1 MLTSQLHSAQLTLVP
16 ANYKGG
22 LVDARQLLNLF
33 CSAQFKINFLVSYF
47 IKQPSLR
54 SLSKLSFWR
63 EPRGQRVEREKP
75 AIHNLLAGNNFL
87 SLLKPVHRIF
97 KKANLILFIDHKRSF
112 VHPCL
117 PLMTEFHG
125 PDIPHRFL
133 QLSPWVVTAAQNKF
147 RSLVLLFI
155 LHSYQRLFA
164 CLLIV
169 ITFNMDTFLKKA
181 SCWNCCLWSR

>member
-1 MLTSQLHSAQLTLVP
+1 MLTTQLHSAQLTLVP
-16 ANYKGG
+16 ANYKKEG

-63 EPRGQRVEREKP
+63 EPGGQRVEREKP
-75 AIHNLLAGNNFL
+75 ASDFQIHNLLAGNNFL
-87 SLLKPVHRIF
+87 SGLKPVHRIF

-112 VHPCL
+112 VYPCF

-125 PDIPHRFL
+125 PDILPPF
-133 QLSPWVVTAAQNKF
+133 SST
-147 RSLVLLFI
+147 
-155 LHSYQRLFA
+155 FA
-164 CLLIV
+164 LGS
-169 ITFNMDTFLKKA
+169 N
-181 SCWNCCLWSR
+181 SRTKQV

>member
-1 MLTSQLHSAQLTLVP
+1 M
-16 ANYKGG
+16 
-22 LVDARQLLNLF
+22 
-33 CSAQFKINFLVSYF
+33 
-47 IKQPSLR
+47 
-54 SLSKLSFWR
+54 
-63 EPRGQRVEREKP
+63 EREKP

-125 PDIPHRFL
+125 PVIQPSFSSTFALGIQPHK
-133 QLSPWVVTAAQNKF
+133 T
-147 RSLVLLFI
+147 SLVLLFI
-155 LHSYQRLFA
+155 LHSYQRLFT

-169 ITFNMDTFLKKA
+169 ITFNMDPFLKRA
-181 SCWNCCLWSR
+181 SC

>member
-16 ANYKGG
+16 ANYKKEG

-75 AIHNLLAGNNFL
+75 AIHILLAGNNFL

-125 PDIPHRFL
+125 PDILPPF
-133 QLSPWVVTAAQNKF
+133 SST
-147 RSLVLLFI
+147 
-155 LHSYQRLFA
+155 FA
-164 CLLIV
+164 LDS
-169 ITFNMDTFLKKA
+169 N
-181 SCWNCCLWSR
+181 SRTKEV